1 MQRPPRA
8 IADVY
13 LRALAWASLAV
24 ACPAAAQTDPAAP
37 VVAAPDGSPVAEAPV
52 AETPVADA
60 VESPEAPTEAPPEE
74 VVADPAPVR
83 TGSGI
88 DGVVVDTTTGETMIE
103 APVIVVGRG
112 IRVLTD
118 YDGNFS
124 IDLPPGTY
132 TLRSYYDYY
141 EPIRVEDVVV
151 ERGARTTVQLSLPP
165 EGGAEAEEVVIEVRA
180 EAGTAA
186 SQLRI
191 RRESAAAQDALSAEE
206 MARAPD
212 STASDAARR
221 AVGVTILDDYL
232 YVRGLGGRYVG
243 TLLNGVNVPNTD
255 PDFPGVQLDIFPS
268 GLLESLTIQ
277 KTYTPDMPGD
287 WAGGVL
293 DVATRDYPTD
303 FTLRGTLSLGMNTD
317 TTFRTV
323 YGYEGSPTDMLG
335 FDDGTR
341 SIAAGIPDSRVEA
354 GRNGVTEADSDGL
367 STLFPNRWALLNRLS
382 LPNITGSLTLGDT
395 VDVGGHL
402 LGFLISVG
410 YRYVEE
416 PREALINTASI
427 SPTDPIRDA
436 LTTRSIR
443 RRVQL
448 GGLATATLELAEGH
462 SLTTVGLFSQNGTDY
477 TARSEGLSETDGGF
491 PIRTTRFSWLERTL
505 AFGQLLGHHEHVIG
519 PLNLRWQLNAS
530 YGARSVPDMR
540 DVLYRQNTRGDWV
553 WRDVSGSGE
562 RFYSSLGDTTFGGGI
577 DLDVPI
583 DTVTLRL
590 GGLLRHGERNFD
602 TRRFAWQY
610 GSGIPSDGRLLS
622 PQDLFDPAR
631 IGELTTLVERTR
643 DDDSYDGFQDLAAG
657 YLMAEWRPVSS
668 LRLIGGSRLEGFRQV
683 VISSSP
689 FGSGNETPPS
699 THRTDLDP
707 MPALAAVW
715 EPVTGMFLRA
725 SYGGTVGRP
734 QLRELAPFL
743 FQDFT
748 RRRNILGNP
757 DLDRT
762 YIHNFD
768 LRWEWFPSAE
778 DVISVSLFAKVLEAP
793 IESVVVN
800 DAGDVTFGNIAG
812 ADNLGAEFEARLNF
826 GTLTPEL
833 SFLTFGGNLT
843 LVYSR
848 ARLTPDQQMVATNAE
863 RPLAGQAPFAI
874 NVSLGIEPPD
884 TGLSFWIY
892 YNVLGPRLED
902 VGRLMLPDTYRQPQH
917 LLDLTV
923 AWEIDPHVS
932 LRATASN
939 LLHPPID
946 LTVGEVLLQQV
957 QPGTTVTVGLT
968 LTN

>member
-1 MQRPPRA
+1 MTRRRA
-8 IADVY
+8 TAHVY
-13 LRALAWASLAV
+13 LYALLASFAV
-24 ACPAAAQTDPAAP
+24 ASTAAAQAHDPAET
-37 VVAAPDGSPVAEAPV
+37 SPADYEHEPIADDAPV
-52 AETPVADA
+52 APPAEASPSTDSEPVEE
-60 VESPEAPTEAPPEE
+60 ESAPA
-74 VVADPAPVR
+74 AGPV
-83 TGSGI
+83 TSGI
-88 DGVVVDTTTGETMIE
+88 DGVVVDAATGETMIE

-112 IRVLTD
+112 TRTLTD
-118 YDGNFS
+118 FDGNFS
-124 IDLPPGTY
+124 LDLPPGTY
-132 TLRSYYDYY
+132 TLRSFYDYY

-151 ERGARTTVQLSLPP
+151 ERGQRTTITLSLPP
-165 EGGAEAEEVVIEVRA
+165 EGGMEAEEVVIEVRA

-186 SQLRI
+186 SQLRL
-191 RRESAAAQDALSAEE
+191 RRESAAASDALSAEE

-212 STASDAARR
+212 ASASDAARR

-255 PDFPGVQLDIFPS
+255 PDFPGVQLDIFPT

-277 KTYTPDMPGD
+277 KTYTPDLPGD
-287 WAGGVL
+287 WAGGIL

-303 FTLRGTLSLGMNTD
+303 FLIRGSLSIGMNTD

-323 YGYEGSPTDMLG
+323 YGYAGSSTDMLG

-341 SIAAGIPDSRVEA
+341 SLPSGLPNTRVEA
-354 GRNGVTEADSDGL
+354 GRNGTTEADADAL
-367 STLFPNRWALLNRLS
+367 STLFPNRWSLLNRTS
-382 LPNITGSLTLGDT
+382 LPNLTGSLTLGDT

-410 YRYVEE
+410 YRYTEE
-416 PREALINTASI
+416 PREALINTAST
-427 SPTDPIRDA
+427 SPTDPIRDEF
-436 LTTRSIR
+436 TSRSLR

-448 GGLATATLELAEGH
+448 GGLATATFELAEGH
-462 SLTTVGLFSQNGTDY
+462 DITAVGLFSQNGTDY
-477 TARSEGLSETDGGF
+477 TARTEGLSETDGGF
-491 PIRTTRFSWLERTL
+491 PTRSTRFSWLERTL
-505 AFGQLLGHHEHVIG
+505 AFGQLLGHHDGILG
-519 PLNLRWQLNAS
+519 PLNMRWQLNVS
-530 YGARSVPDMR
+530 YGSRDVPDMR
-540 DVLYRQNTRGDWV
+540 DVLYRQNARGDWV

-562 RFYSSLGDTTFGGGI
+562 RFYSSLGDTTYGGGLDF
-577 DLDVPI
+577 DLPVE
-583 DTVTLRL
+583 TVTFRL
-590 GGLLRHGERNFD
+590 GGLLRHGSRSFD

-610 GSGIPSDGRLLS
+610 QSGISPEGRLLT
-622 PQDLFDPAR
+622 PQELFDPAV
-631 IGELTTLVERTR
+631 IGGYTTLVERTR
-643 DDDSYDGFQDLAAG
+643 DDDSYDGFQDLAAA
-657 YLMAEWRPVSS
+657 YAMAEWRPVPQ
-668 LRLIGGSRLEGFRQV
+668 LRLIGGSRLEAFRQV

-689 FGSGNETPPS
+689 FGSGNVEPPS

-715 EPVTGMFLRA
+715 EPFGGVFFRA

-743 FQDFT
+743 FQDFS

-757 DLDRT
+757 DLGRT

-768 LRWEWFPSAE
+768 LRWEWFPTPE
-778 DVISVSLFAKVLEAP
+778 DVIAISAFAKVLEAP

-812 ADNLGAEFEARLNF
+812 ADNVGAELEARLNF
-826 GTLTPEL
+826 GTITPEL
-833 SFLTFGGNLT
+833 SWLTLGGNLT

-848 ARLTPDQQMVATNAE
+848 ARLTPEQQMVATNSE

-874 NVSLGIEPPD
+874 NLSLGIDPPD
-884 TGLSFWIY
+884 TGLSIWVY

-902 VGRLMLPDTYRQPQH
+902 VGRVMLPDTYRQPQH

-923 AWEIDPHVS
+923 TWEIEEHVA

-939 LLHPPID
+939 LLHQPVD
-946 LTVGEVLLQQV
+946 LTVGSVLLQQV
-957 QPGTTVTVGLT
+957 QPGTTVSLGISI
-968 LTN
+968 NN